1 MGLVFSDD
9 GGWIAVDDA
18 GNYDHEL
25 QMEIDAAAQS
35 SGVAQRDLAMDYRPT
50 LTTGAD
56 DKVTASFGPTI
67 ADPVITV
74 ANLLGGSSQSQGT
87 GRFASEDTATQDLM
101 AAIQKAYTEGNV
113 QLGPDS
119 EPAAAQPTGP
129 VDKQVSDDGTRIF
142 DASINA
148 WVANTPAA
156 ATPVQ
161 LSPQD
166 EAAQYLNSLLEDL
179 DTRGEISENYET
191 HIRDLVSYYQN
202 QSLTQE
208 QVQGY
213 IDKLGALAVG
223 KWSDSNASFLEDFL
237 QGVHGLF
244 SPQGSG
250 SYTPWLESLDY
261 TPMAE
266 TEAAAADITKNLDE
280 TAAGAQDVNGFIE
293 GLLKGA
299 MDQGGTWEDALN
311 IVSRALID
319 NQTKWNTY
327 PGLSGQIG
335 NLQNQA
341 SVKQWLHGIY
351 AGFDDATKTRL
362 VEAYPDG
369 GPDLSSDYTVFAKAP
384 EPVDTKIPGDIQTD
398 GGITPTPLDGNG
410 NLVPTPVDSPTG
422 VPIPTTTSSGLFDPF
437 VEDAQRPFGEVYRP
451 FTATQAGYNMPGIQ
465 SAYASARAPL
475 STQYS
480 MQLPDLQV
488 PGEIGLDPKYQ
499 SADEFLRSLAGGT
512 GQILRGGDLYSR
524 LQDIS
529 GALATDPM
537 AMGMDPRTQLY
548 QKQFGDTTQQASAFA
563 QPFLMAT
570 RGSPEA
576 RSALTQAIAQAAEQF
591 DYQNP
596 MGVTTAGGG
605 SQGFLGWAMDN
616 NLLGIND
623 MFTAQQR
630 NPSAWTPQAVEAR
643 GNVINPTIT
652 GSVATNVDPSR
663 PFAWQDPVEY
673 RDPFSD

>member
-35 SGVAQRDLAMDYRPT
+35 SGVDKRDPGMDYRPT
-50 LTTGAD
+50 ITSTGD
-56 DKVTASFGPTI
+56 VTFESTI
-67 ADPVITV
+67 ADPVITMENMAKGYGDV
-74 ANLLGGSSQSQGT
+74 GT
-87 GRFASEDTATQDLM
+87 STATNTLL
-101 AAIQKAYTEGNV
+101 AAINKAAQEQNI
-113 QLGPDS
+113 QLGP
-119 EPAAAQPTGP
+119 EPDPTPDQPTGP
-129 VDKQVSDDGTRIF
+129 VEGQLTPDGQQVYRNGEWQLVNPIT
-142 DASINA
+142 
-148 WVANTPAA
+148 
-156 ATPVQ
+156 TPVQ
-161 LSPQD
+161 FSPQE
-166 EAAQYLNSLLEDL
+166 EASQYLDNLMQELDSEGIPDNYADHIRQLVTDFQSGNLTQDQVQTYIDQLGTTAVGRLTETNAASIEQFL
-179 DTRGEISENYET
+179 DTVF
-191 HIRDLVSYYQN
+191 D
-202 QSLTQE
+202 
-208 QVQGY
+208 
-213 IDKLGALAVG
+213 
-223 KWSDSNASFLEDFL
+223 
-237 QGVHGLF
+237 LF
-244 SPQGSG
+244 SPTGPG
-250 SYTPWLESLDY
+250 GKTPWFRKLGY

-266 TEAAAADITKNLDE
+266 AEAAATDITSSLE
-280 TAAGAQDVNGFIE
+280 QAAAGAGDVNGFIS
-293 GLLKGA
+293 GLLEGA
-299 MDQGGTWEDALN
+299 MEIDGTWEDALN
-311 IVSRALID
+311 RVSQALFD
-319 NQTKWNTY
+319 NQSNWTTY

-335 NLQNQA
+335 NLQNQE

-362 VEAYPDG
+362 VEAYPNR
-369 GPDLSSDYTVFAKAP
+369 GPDLSNPYTTFATAP
-384 EPVDTKIPGDIQTD
+384 EPVGTEIIGEQD

-605 SQGFLGWAMDN
+605 RQGFLGWAMDN
-616 NLLGIND
+616 NLLGIKD
-623 MFTAQQR
+623 MFNPNTMREIERKRQLQQ
-630 NPSAWTPQAVEAR
+630 PSDLGQM
-643 GNVINPTIT
+643 GYMGGQGT
-652 GSVATNVDPSR
+652 GFGVDV
-663 PFAWQDPVEY
+663 WGDEG
-673 RDPFSD
+673 

>member
-50 LTTGAD
+50 MSSTG
-56 DKVTASFGPTI
+56 VTFAPTI
-67 ADPVITV
+67 ADPVITMENMARGYGDV
-74 ANLLGGSSQSQGT
+74 GT
-87 GRFASEDTATQDLM
+87 STATNTLL
-101 AAIQKAYTEGNV
+101 AAINKAAQEQNI
-113 QLGPDS
+113 QLGP
-119 EPAAAQPTGP
+119 EPDPTPAQPTGP

-161 LSPQD
+161 FSPQE
-166 EAAQYLNSLLEDL
+166 EASQYLDNLMQELDSEGIPDNYADHIRQLVTDFQSGNLTQDQVQTYIDQLGTTAVGRLTETNAASIEQFL
-179 DTRGEISENYET
+179 DTVF
-191 HIRDLVSYYQN
+191 D
-202 QSLTQE
+202 
-208 QVQGY
+208 
-213 IDKLGALAVG
+213 
-223 KWSDSNASFLEDFL
+223 
-237 QGVHGLF
+237 LF
-244 SPQGSG
+244 SPTGPG
-250 SYTPWLESLDY
+250 GKTPWFRKLGY

-266 TEAAAADITKNLDE
+266 AEAAATDITSSLE
-280 TAAGAQDVNGFIE
+280 QAAAGAGDVNGFIS
-293 GLLKGA
+293 GLLEGA
-299 MDQGGTWEDALN
+299 MEIDGTWEDALN
-311 IVSRALID
+311 RVSQALFD
-319 NQTKWNTY
+319 NQSNWTTY

-369 GPDLSSDYTVFAKAP
+369 GPNLSSDFTVFAKAP
-384 EPVDTKIPGDIQTD
+384 DPVGTEIPGDIQAD

-422 VPIPTTTSSGLFDPF
+422 IPIPTTTSSGIFDPF
-437 VEDAQRPFGEVYRP
+437 FEDAQRSFTDVYQP
-451 FTATQAGYNMPGIQ
+451 FTMTQPGYNMPGIQ
-465 SAYASARAPL
+465 RAYSSAGIPL
-475 STQYS
+475 RTQYS

-488 PGEIGLDPKYQ
+488 PGEVGLDPKYQ
-499 SADEFLRSLAGGT
+499 TANEFLQSLTGGT
-512 GQILRGGDLYSR
+512 GQILRGADLYSR

-529 GALATDPM
+529 TALGADSM
-537 AMGMDPRTQLY
+537 QMGLDPRTELY
-548 QKQFGDTTQQASAFA
+548 QGEFGTTAQQRDAFL

-576 RSALTQAIAQAAEQF
+576 RSALVNSVNQAAKMF

-596 MGVTTAGGG
+596 QGAPAPGGG
-605 SQGFLGWAMDN
+605 RRGFLDWALGS

-623 MFTAQQR
+623 LFTAQQK
-630 NPSAWTPQAVEAR
+630 NPSMPVSDQFR
-643 GNVINPTIT
+643 GT
-652 GSVATNVDPSR
+652 GSDLT
-663 PFAWQDPVEY
+663 
-673 RDPFSD
+673 FSPDWNKYQYQE

>member
-50 LTTGAD
+50 MSSTG
-56 DKVTASFGPTI
+56 VTFAPTI
-67 ADPVITV
+67 ADPVITMENMARGYGDV
-74 ANLLGGSSQSQGT
+74 GT
-87 GRFASEDTATQDLM
+87 STATNTLL
-101 AAIQKAYTEGNV
+101 AAINKAAQEQNI
-113 QLGPDS
+113 QLGPEPDPTPDQPTVPVEGQLTPDGQQVYRNGEWQLVNPITTPVQFSPQEEASQYLDNLMQELDS
-119 EPAAAQPTGP
+119 EGIPDNYADHIRQLVTDFQSGNLTQDQVQTYIDQLGTTAVGRLTETNAASIEQFLDTVFDLFSPTGP
-129 VDKQVSDDGTRIF
+129 GGK
-142 DASINA
+142 
-148 WVANTPAA
+148 TPWF
-156 ATPVQ
+156 
-161 LSPQD
+161 
-166 EAAQYLNSLLEDL
+166 
-179 DTRGEISENYET
+179 R
-191 HIRDLVSYYQN
+191 
-202 QSLTQE
+202 
-208 QVQGY
+208 
-213 IDKLGALAVG
+213 KLG
-223 KWSDSNASFLEDFL
+223 
-237 QGVHGLF
+237 
-244 SPQGSG
+244 
-250 SYTPWLESLDY
+250 Y

-266 TEAAAADITKNLDE
+266 AEAAATDITSSLE
-280 TAAGAQDVNGFIE
+280 QAAAGAGDVNGFIS
-293 GLLKGA
+293 GLLEGA
-299 MDQGGTWEDALN
+299 MEIDGTWEDALN
-311 IVSRALID
+311 RVSQALFD
-319 NQTKWNTY
+319 NQSNWTTY

-335 NLQNQA
+335 NLQNQE

-362 VEAYPDG
+362 VEAYPNR
-369 GPDLSSDYTVFAKAP
+369 GPDLSNPYTTFATAP
-384 EPVDTKIPGDIQTD
+384 EPVGTEIIGEQD

-605 SQGFLGWAMDN
+605 RQGFLGWAMDN
-616 NLLGIND
+616 NLLGIKD
-623 MFTAQQR
+623 MFNPNTMREIERKRQLQQ
-630 NPSAWTPQAVEAR
+630 PSDLGQM
-643 GNVINPTIT
+643 GYMGGQGT
-652 GSVATNVDPSR
+652 GFGVDV
-663 PFAWQDPVEY
+663 WGDEG
-673 RDPFSD
+673 

>member
-50 LTTGAD
+50 MSSTG
-56 DKVTASFGPTI
+56 VTFAPTI
-67 ADPVITV
+67 ADPVITMENMARGYGDV
-74 ANLLGGSSQSQGT
+74 GT
-87 GRFASEDTATQDLM
+87 STATNTLL
-101 AAIQKAYTEGNV
+101 AAINKAAQEQNI
-113 QLGPDS
+113 QLGP
-119 EPAAAQPTGP
+119 EPDPTPAQPTGP

-161 LSPQD
+161 FSPQE
-166 EAAQYLNSLLEDL
+166 EASQYLDNLMQELDSEGIPDNYADHIRQLVTDFQSGNLTQDQVQTYIDQLGTTAVGRLTETNAASIEQFL
-179 DTRGEISENYET
+179 DTVF
-191 HIRDLVSYYQN
+191 D
-202 QSLTQE
+202 
-208 QVQGY
+208 
-213 IDKLGALAVG
+213 
-223 KWSDSNASFLEDFL
+223 
-237 QGVHGLF
+237 LF
-244 SPQGSG
+244 SPTGPG
-250 SYTPWLESLDY
+250 GKTPWFRKLGY

-266 TEAAAADITKNLDE
+266 AEAAATDITSSLE
-280 TAAGAQDVNGFIE
+280 QAAAGAGDVNGFIS
-293 GLLKGA
+293 GLLEGA
-299 MDQGGTWEDALN
+299 MEIDGTWEDALN
-311 IVSRALID
+311 RVSQALFD
-319 NQTKWNTY
+319 NQSNWTTY

-335 NLQNQA
+335 NLQNQE

-362 VEAYPDG
+362 VEAYPNR
-369 GPDLSSDYTVFAKAP
+369 GPDLSSDYTVFATAP
-384 EPVDTKIPGDIQTD
+384 DPVGTEIPGDIQAD

-422 VPIPTTTSSGLFDPF
+422 IPIPTTTSSGIFDPF
-437 VEDAQRPFGEVYRP
+437 FEDAQRSFTDVYQP
-451 FTATQAGYNMPGIQ
+451 FTMTQPGYNMPGIQ
-465 SAYASARAPL
+465 RAYSSAGIPL
-475 STQYS
+475 RTQYS

-488 PGEIGLDPKYQ
+488 PGEVGLDPKYQ
-499 SADEFLRSLAGGT
+499 TANEFLQSLTGGT
-512 GQILRGGDLYSR
+512 GRILRGADLYSR

-529 GALATDPM
+529 TALGADSM
-537 AMGMDPRTQLY
+537 QMGLDPRTELY
-548 QKQFGDTTQQASAFA
+548 QGEFGTTAQQRDAFL

-576 RSALTQAIAQAAEQF
+576 RSALVNSVNQAAKMF

-596 MGVTTAGGG
+596 QGAPAPGGG
-605 SQGFLGWAMDN
+605 RRGFLDWALGS

-623 MFTAQQR
+623 LFTAQQK
-630 NPSAWTPQAVEAR
+630 NPSMPVSDQFR
-643 GNVINPTIT
+643 GT
-652 GSVATNVDPSR
+652 GSDLT
-663 PFAWQDPVEY
+663 
-673 RDPFSD
+673 FSPDWNKYQYQE